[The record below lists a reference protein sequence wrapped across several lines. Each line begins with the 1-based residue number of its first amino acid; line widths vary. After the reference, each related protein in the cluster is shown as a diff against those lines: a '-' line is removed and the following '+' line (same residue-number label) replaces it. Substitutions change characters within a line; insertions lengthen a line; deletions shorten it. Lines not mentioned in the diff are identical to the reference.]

1 MKKRELEDDVLKM
14 IQSKIDLKK
23 PRLHLD
29 VTHIGKIIFT
39 SIFTYKINDVIILL
53 HTQLTLSNS

>member
-29 VTHIGKIIFT
+29 VTHNGKIIR
-39 SIFTYKINDVIILL
+39 KGLVN
-53 HTQLTLSNS
+53 